1 MLLILHT
8 LLSAVDKQ
16 TAEQQLDVSAG
27 PLEAADRSAESG
39 TEAADGA
46 DGLKC
51 LRLPS
56 LSQYWT

>member
-1 MLLILHT
+1 ME
-8 LLSAVDKQ
+8 KQ

>member
-1 MLLILHT
+1 M
-8 LLSAVDKQ
+8 DKQ
-16 TAEQQLDVSAG
+16 TAEQQLDVSAAG